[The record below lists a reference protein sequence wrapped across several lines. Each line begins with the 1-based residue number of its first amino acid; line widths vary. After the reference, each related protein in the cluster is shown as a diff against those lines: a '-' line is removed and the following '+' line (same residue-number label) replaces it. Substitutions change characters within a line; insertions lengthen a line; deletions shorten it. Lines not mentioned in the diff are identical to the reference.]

1 MLSPEMEEALNQ
13 QINAE
18 FYSAYLYLAM
28 AAYFESLNLSGFA
41 NWMTV
46 QAQEELTHGIR
57 FYDFVY
63 ERGGRVAL
71 AAVEAPPK
79 SWDSPLAAFEG
90 AYEHECKISSMI
102 NNLVNLALEE
112 KDHATNNFLQ
122 WFVSEQVEEEASA
135 DGVVQKLK
143 LIGDH
148 GNGMFMLDRELGQRV
163 FHAPASDGA

>member
-1 MLSPEMEEALNQ
+1 MEEALNR

-41 NWMTV
+41 NWMTI
-46 QAQEELTHGIR
+46 QAQEELTHGMK

-90 AYEHECKISSMI
+90 AYEHECKISAMI
-102 NNLVNLALEE
+102 NDLVNLALEE
-112 KDHATNNFLQ
+112 KDHATNILFIRIE
-122 WFVSEQVEEEASA
+122 FFII
-135 DGVVQKLK
+135 
-143 LIGDH
+143 LIVPKESGKNKPIQAVTLIKH
-148 GNGMFMLDRELGQRV
+148 SK
-163 FHAPASDGA
+163 H